1 MVEKRSDCVGCETC
15 SGYCEYKQ
23 PYYVF
28 ICDECGEEIS
38 HSANIYEI
46 EGKQM
51 CSSCAADYLFG
62 EDYDPDD
69 DDQMEE
75 DLMEIGFDYY
85 IGSVEEILE
94 KYENVEED

>member
-1 MVEKRSDCVGCETC
+1 
-15 SGYCEYKQ
+15 
-23 PYYVF
+23 
-28 ICDECGEEIS
+28 
-38 HSANIYEI
+38 
-46 EGKQM
+46 M
-51 CSSCAADYLFG
+51 CSSCAADYILG

-85 IGSVEEILE
+85 MGSVEDILE